1 MKKILLFLLLTGST
15 CALFAQDTD
24 NDTKKGKMKI
34 KSKPNDQ
41 NGTTDMKVKV
51 KGNPANVNGNMMN
64 NGMSTGM
71 SSSTTTTTTVSIG
84 GWTTN
89 PPSLPVVGTDVST
102 TVVANLKTK
111 FGATLY
117 DIKKIR
123 SSSGQDI
130 YAIRLMNS
138 GQLSL
143 QYVDDNGNTVSQ

>member
-1 MKKILLFLLLTGST
+1 MKKILLILFLTGST

-24 NDTKKGKMKI
+24 DNTKKGKMKV
-34 KSKPNDQ
+34 KSRPNDQ
-41 NGTTDMKVKV
+41 TGTTDTKVKV

-64 NGMSTGM
+64 TGM
-71 SSSTTTTTTVSIG
+71 SSSTTTTTTVSLG

-102 TVVANLKTK
+102 TVVANLKNK

-130 YAIRLMNS
+130 YMIRLMGS
-138 GQLSL
+138 GQLSQ